1 MARQIP
7 TWAGR
12 HQNAQYPFSALIS
25 PASNRL
31 PLTPWSL
38 DPMQSTANPPSADN
52 LHPDGLSFD
61 SSTFLLSQTLP
72 PSSLGH
78 QEDRTLSPS
87 LDGPSTW
94 SAAQLGPAGG
104 SASTGRGLASP
115 TIKSVFDNATF
126 YHPMNRRSPNHP
138 RTQDEIHALLL
149 RGFSPNYRGDP
160 ELARNQSATIPP
172 EANCSLFLVGL
183 APDLTTHELLSGIR
197 NTGRV
202 YATHI
207 NPPDP
212 ERGHSHSAA
221 KLIFFERA
229 GAGKS
234 SLAPKLTAAL
244 IRTERFFSRYSP
256 TGYATPRNPHL
267 RARVTWNRV
276 RSAEADVNGSRSRVL
291 LVSGP
296 PGIVNQDFL
305 FSYLGTKMVYQV
317 DDVLYHG
324 QNEDG
329 SRVLLEIRFGSFRCQ
344 AEAARMALMREFRDA
359 GVICDYG
366 KPFWAL
372 CVYERT
378 SGLSLWIS

>member
-1 MARQIP
+1 MCRQ
-7 TWAGR
+7 G
-12 HQNAQYPFSALIS
+12 
-25 PASNRL
+25 NRVL
-31 PLTPWSL
+31 PR
-38 DPMQSTANPPSADN
+38 N
-52 LHPDGLSFD
+52 
-61 SSTFLLSQTLP
+61 
-72 PSSLGH
+72 
-78 QEDRTLSPS
+78 

-94 SAAQLGPAGG
+94 DVAQLGPAGDLG
-104 SASTGRGLASP
+104 STSRDLRSQS
-115 TIKSVFDNATF
+115 IKGTFDNTTF

-160 ELARNQSATIPP
+160 ELVRNQSATIPP

-197 NTGRV
+197 NMGRV

-212 ERGHSHSAA
+212 ERGHTHSAA

-234 SLAPKLTAAL
+234 STRSPARSTREKLTAAL
-244 IRTERFFSRYSP
+244 HTERFFARYSS

-276 RSAEADVNGSRSRVL
+276 RSAEADVNGNRSRVL

-296 PGIVNQDFL
+296 PDIVNQDFL
-305 FSYLGTKMVYQV
+305 FAYLNTKMVYQV
-317 DDVLYHG
+317 DAVLYHG
-324 QNEDG
+324 ENEDG

-366 KPFWAL
+366 LDPCDLLDANGS
-372 CVYERT
+372 RDGAT
-378 SGLSLWIS
+378 IP